1 MEINWNIR
9 KIVKKGD
16 YLYAVVPEHPKR
28 TDKNYVLMHRVVV
41 ENSIGR
47 LLKDDEIIHHKN
59 EDKHDNRVENLEITT
74 VSKHSTEH
82 GLAKGRKYVKLKC
95 PNCATKFEKPHNS
108 THLSK
113 PAYQYT
119 FCNRIC
125 AGTFTRNKQLS
136 NISYEE
142 LKRAADD
149 NVIEVYRKFAPIPER
164 TSNA

>member
-1 MEINWNIR
+1 MKINWNIR

-28 TDKNYVLMHRVVV
+28 TGKNYVLMHRVVV

-47 LLKDDEIIHHKN
+47 LLKDDEIVHHKN
-59 EDKHDNRVENLEITT
+59 ENKHDNTLENLEI
-74 VSKHSTEH
+74 KQHSEH
-82 GLAKGRKYVKLKC
+82 TREHQLAKGRKYVKFKC
-95 PNCATKFEKPHNS
+95 PNCVILFEKPHNN

-113 PAYQYT
+113 PGYQAT
-119 FCNRIC
+119 FCSRRCCGSFYKNHSLDHE
-125 AGTFTRNKQLS
+125 QL
-136 NISYEE
+136 
-142 LKRAADD
+142 LKE